1 MDQGKPSWWRQEPGE
16 PPREAESDT
25 AGPPTDSDTSA
36 PSAAP
41 PADAGPPPGYDPE
54 VDQLRRVREALRE
67 WRDGE
72 DEYHRDRSRSPVG
85 SAADGGSADASMPPP
100 GGAESSPAGGA
111 ATPEASGPGDG
122 SRAPLRDAGADSAG
136 EQRAGGPDV
145 TTSGQ
150 PAVPAPEAGTSAD
163 AGAHAASATERAGVA
178 DVPPSAPEA
187 AGTPQSADPSTDS
200 VTAADLPADLP
211 PTRAAETGGP
221 AAETQAGTLPT
232 RPRAAE
238 PTGPATAG
246 DRTAETDGPGTDPG
260 ALPARPGIADAE
272 PAAEPSSS
280 ATGQGQAG
288 GATDPA
294 PGAGAAAA
302 TGTEGAE
309 VRPWEVGV
317 RPYPGAAEAGADGST
332 GGRGIPAALS
342 AVAGARAGRAALPQH
357 DERDTPEET
366 PAEPADAPQNAAE
379 PSQPAAPPVGDRTAA
394 SGPEDP
400 AKTPDAAAAA
410 GPAGRSGGSAASRT
424 GAPERSGDPSGFG
437 PAPSDDAHRE
447 VADRP
452 PAAAGP
458 RGGVEDD
465 DTTQLAVISDSG
477 AGPSGDVPGPRRPAA
492 GAPVAPAAAAGGG
505 AEGDVPRQ
513 PPPPGTRHPAP
524 QGGHPGAPGGPGPHP
539 QPRPRAPY
547 GPGAQPSAPGAAP
560 PGGVPPGEY
569 GPQGS
574 GRPSGAHPPT
584 ASGTPGPGTPGFDG
598 PGRPPGGPG
607 ATAPYGTHPQGAPQ
621 GQWQRYDPWAP
632 AHAAHAPE
640 RRKGRMATLVGA
652 LVIALVAGGIGGAL
666 GSYIE
671 RNGTPGQLELD
682 QSSAADDGGKRPP
695 GSVAGIARSALPG
708 VVTLRVSGAAEQS
721 TGTGFVLDKR
731 GHILTNNHVV
741 QPAEEGGDITV
752 TFSGGESKSAEV
764 VGGDAGYDLAVVRV
778 KGVSGLKPLPL
789 GNSRSVA
796 VGDPVVAI
804 GAPYDLPNTVTS
816 GIISAKERPITAG
829 GEQGDGSDISYVNA
843 LQTDAPI
850 NPGNSGGPLLDL
862 EGRVI
867 GINSAIRAADNG
879 SGEPQTEQGGS
890 IGLGFAIP
898 VNKGADV
905 AEELINTGKATH
917 PVIGVTLN
925 MQYTGDGAQ
934 VGTSAEEGG
943 TEPVTP
949 GGPADSAG
957 IEPGDVI
964 TGVDGEAV
972 HNGEELIVKI
982 RSRSP
987 GDDLS
992 LTVERD
998 GEELS
1003 VDVTLGEGDS
1013 TD

>member
-1 MDQGKPSWWRQEPGE
+1 MS
-16 PPREAESDT
+16 
-25 AGPPTDSDTSA
+25 
-36 PSAAP
+36 
-41 PADAGPPPGYDPE
+41 
-54 VDQLRRVREALRE
+54 
-67 WRDGE
+67 
-72 DEYHRDRSRSPVG
+72 
-85 SAADGGSADASMPPP
+85 
-100 GGAESSPAGGA
+100 
-111 ATPEASGPGDG
+111 
-122 SRAPLRDAGADSAG
+122 
-136 EQRAGGPDV
+136 
-145 TTSGQ
+145 
-150 PAVPAPEAGTSAD
+150 
-163 AGAHAASATERAGVA
+163 
-178 DVPPSAPEA
+178 
-187 AGTPQSADPSTDS
+187 
-200 VTAADLPADLP
+200 
-211 PTRAAETGGP
+211 
-221 AAETQAGTLPT
+221 
-232 RPRAAE
+232 
-238 PTGPATAG
+238 
-246 DRTAETDGPGTDPG
+246 
-260 ALPARPGIADAE
+260 
-272 PAAEPSSS
+272 
-280 ATGQGQAG
+280 
-288 GATDPA
+288 
-294 PGAGAAAA
+294 
-302 TGTEGAE
+302 
-309 VRPWEVGV
+309 
-317 RPYPGAAEAGADGST
+317 PYPGAGDEGSS
-332 GGRGIPAALS
+332 GGRHIPAAVS

-357 DERDTPEET
+357 EERDGRET
-366 PAEPADAPQNAAE
+366 PPEPAEGPQSAAE
-379 PSQPAAPPVGDRTAA
+379 PTPPGTPATDDRTALSGRQEPA
-394 SGPEDP
+394 KAPDDAPVTAGSAERSGGYGDGPRQGPED
-400 AKTPDAAAAA
+400 AA
-410 GPAGRSGGSAASRT
+410 GPAQSRQTGSEVAGRNSDSAALRPGAPEPSGDAGGAQT
-424 GAPERSGDPSGFG
+424 GAPGPGPDEPRRAEQGGFG
-437 PAPSDDAHRE
+437 PAPSDEAHRE

-452 PAAAGP
+452 AVAGG
-458 RGGVEDD
+458 RGGAEDD
-465 DTTQLAVISDSG
+465 DTTQLAVISDSD
-477 AGPSGDVPGPRRPAA
+477 AGPAGDLPGPRRPAA
-492 GAPVAPAAAAGGG
+492 DAPA
-505 AEGDVPRQ
+505 D
-513 PPPPGTRHPAP
+513 TRHPAP
-524 QGGHPGAPGGPGPHP
+524 HAGRPGS

-547 GPGAQPSAPGAAP
+547 GSGAQTPAQAAAP

-574 GRPSGAHPPT
+574 GRPPGAHPPT
-584 ASGTPGPGTPGFDG
+584 ASGMPGPGGPGFDG
-598 PGRPPGGPG
+598 PGRHPGGPG
-607 ATAPYGTHPQGAPQ
+607 APAAPHGAPPQGGPQ
-621 GQWQRYDPWAP
+621 GGQWQRYDPWAP

-640 RRKGRMATLVGA
+640 RRKGRLATLVGA
-652 LVIALVAGGIGGAL
+652 LVIALVAGGIGGAI

-708 VVTLRVSGAAEQS
+708 VVTLRVSGVAEQS

-898 VNKGADV
+898 VNKGKDV

-998 GEELS
+998 GEELT

>member
-1 MDQGKPSWWRQEPGE
+1 M
-16 PPREAESDT
+16 
-25 AGPPTDSDTSA
+25 
-36 PSAAP
+36 
-41 PADAGPPPGYDPE
+41 
-54 VDQLRRVREALRE
+54 
-67 WRDGE
+67 
-72 DEYHRDRSRSPVG
+72 
-85 SAADGGSADASMPPP
+85 
-100 GGAESSPAGGA
+100 
-111 ATPEASGPGDG
+111 
-122 SRAPLRDAGADSAG
+122 
-136 EQRAGGPDV
+136 
-145 TTSGQ
+145 
-150 PAVPAPEAGTSAD
+150 
-163 AGAHAASATERAGVA
+163 
-178 DVPPSAPEA
+178 
-187 AGTPQSADPSTDS
+187 
-200 VTAADLPADLP
+200 
-211 PTRAAETGGP
+211 
-221 AAETQAGTLPT
+221 
-232 RPRAAE
+232 
-238 PTGPATAG
+238 
-246 DRTAETDGPGTDPG
+246 
-260 ALPARPGIADAE
+260 
-272 PAAEPSSS
+272 
-280 ATGQGQAG
+280 
-288 GATDPA
+288 
-294 PGAGAAAA
+294 
-302 TGTEGAE
+302 
-309 VRPWEVGV
+309 
-317 RPYPGAAEAGADGST
+317 
-332 GGRGIPAALS
+332 
-342 AVAGARAGRAALPQH
+342 AGARAGRAALPEH
-357 DERDTPEET
+357 DERDTPGT
-366 PAEPADAPQNAAE
+366 PPEPADAPQSAAE
-379 PSQPAAPPVGDRTAA
+379 PPRPATTPAGDRVAA
-394 SGPEDP
+394 SGREDP
-400 AKTPDAAAAA
+400 AKTPDDAAAPA
-410 GPAGRSGGSAASRT
+410 GSAGRSDDTAALRT
-424 GAPERSGDPSGFG
+424 GTPEWSGDADGFG
-437 PAPSDDAHRE
+437 PAPSDASHRE

-452 PAAAGP
+452 PAAAAGP
-458 RGGVEDD
+458 REGVEDD
-465 DTTQLAVISDSG
+465 DTTQLAVISDSD
-477 AGPSGDVPGPRRPAA
+477 AGPSGDVPGPRRSPAD
-492 GAPVAPAAAAGGG
+492 APVPPAAAAAGG
-505 AEGDVPRQ
+505 AAPA
-513 PPPPGTRHPAP
+513 GTRHPGP
-524 QGGHPGAPGGPGPHP
+524 QGGHPGHPGAPGGPGP

-547 GPGAQPSAPGAAP
+547 GPGAQAPVPGATP

-574 GRPSGAHPPT
+574 GRPPGAHPPT
-584 ASGTPGPGTPGFDG
+584 ASGMPGPGGAPGFEG

-607 ATAPYGTHPQGAPQ
+607 APAPFGAYPQG

-652 LVIALVAGGIGGAL
+652 LVIALVAGGIGGAI

-682 QSSAADDGGKRPP
+682 QSSAADDDGGKRPP

-708 VVTLRVSGAAEQS
+708 VVTLRVSGVAEQS

-898 VNKGADV
+898 VNKGKDV

-987 GDDLS
+987 GEDLS

-998 GEELS
+998 GEELT

-1013 TD
+1013 SD

>member
-25 AGPPTDSDTSA
+25 AGPPTDSDAYAQPA
-36 PSAAP
+36 PP

-72 DEYHRDRSRSPVG
+72 DDYHRDRSRAAAG
-85 SAADGGSADASMPPP
+85 SAADGGPADASVPAPGGAETPADGVAVPAESGPGGSSREPVRAADADSAVEQDAGGQDVTAPGGRPAPESATPAGTGADAASVPERTEAAGVGGPGGTPRADEDAVRSADAS
-100 GGAESSPAGGA
+100 AG
-111 ATPEASGPGDG
+111 
-122 SRAPLRDAGADSAG
+122 SA
-136 EQRAGGPDV
+136 
-145 TTSGQ
+145 
-150 PAVPAPEAGTSAD
+150 
-163 AGAHAASATERAGVA
+163 
-178 DVPPSAPEA
+178 
-187 AGTPQSADPSTDS
+187 
-200 VTAADLPADLP
+200 VTAADLPGP
-211 PTRAAETGGP
+211 RVAETGGP
-221 AAETQAGTLPT
+221 AAADTGALPT
-232 RPRAAE
+232 RTRAGDT
-238 PTGPATAG
+238 PGPAAA
-246 DRTAETDGPGTDPG
+246 DRAPGTEGPGTEPR
-260 ALPARPGIADAE
+260 ALPARTATPAAE
-272 PAAEPSSS
+272 GPAAEPSPPGP
-280 ATGQGQAG
+280 GQDQ
-288 GATDPA
+288 D
-294 PGAGAAAA
+294 GAAADA
-302 TGTEGAE
+302 GSPEE
-309 VRPWEVGV
+309 RPWEVGV
-317 RPYPGAAEAGADGST
+317 RPYPGAAEAGAEGSP
-332 GGRGIPAALS
+332 GGRGIPAAVS
-342 AVAGARAGRAALPQH
+342 AVAGARAGRAALPQQ
-357 DERDTPEET
+357 DERATTPGT

-379 PSQPAAPPVGDRTAA
+379 PPRPAVPPAGDRAAA
-394 SGPEDP
+394 SGREST
-400 AKTPDAAAAA
+400 AKTPGDAAA
-410 GPAGRSGGSAASRT
+410 RT
-424 GAPERSGDPSGFG
+424 DAPEGSGDAGAFG
-437 PAPSDDAHRE
+437 PPPSDESHRE

-452 PAAAGP
+452 PAAGP
-458 RGGVEDD
+458 REGVEDD
-465 DTTQLAVISDSG
+465 DTTQLAVISESG
-477 AGPSGDVPGPRRPAA
+477 APPSGDLPGPRRPAA
-492 GAPVAPAAAAGGG
+492 DAPA
-505 AEGDVPRQ
+505 PRR
-513 PPPPGTRHPAP
+513 PAPADTRHPAP
-524 QGGHPGAPGGPGPHP
+524 QGAHPAHPGAQGAPGP

-547 GPGAQPSAPGAAP
+547 GPGAQAPVPGATPA
-560 PGGVPPGEY
+560 GGAPPGEY
-569 GPQGS
+569 GPQGA
-574 GRPSGAHPPT
+574 GRPPGAHPPA
-584 ASGTPGPGTPGFDG
+584 ASGAPGPGG
-598 PGRPPGGPG
+598 P
-607 ATAPYGTHPQGAPQ
+607 APYGAHPQGAPQ
-621 GQWQRYDPWAP
+621 GGQWQRYDPWAP

-640 RRKGRMATLVGA
+640 RRKGRLATLVGA

-708 VVTLRVSGAAEQS
+708 VVTLRVSGVAEQS

-741 QPAEEGGDITV
+741 QPADEGGDITV

-987 GDDLS
+987 GEDLS

-998 GEELS
+998 GEELT

>member
-25 AGPPTDSDTSA
+25 AGPPTDSDAYA
-36 PSAAP
+36 PPANP

-72 DEYHRDRSRSPVG
+72 DDYHRDRSRSSTV
-85 SAADGGSADASMPPP
+85 SAADGGRADAPAPPADASTLPAE
-100 GGAESSPAGGA
+100 GAETPAGGSA
-111 ATPEASGPGDG
+111 ITAGGG
-122 SRAPLRDAGADSAG
+122 SSQEPAQDKGADSAV
-136 EQRAGGPDV
+136 EQGADGRDV
-145 TTSGQ
+145 TAANGT
-150 PAVPAPEAGTSAD
+150 PAGST
-163 AGAHAASATERAGVA
+163 GA
-178 DVPPSAPEA
+178 DVTSVPEQAEA
-187 AGTPQSADPSTDS
+187 AGASEPAGTPPADESAVGGADAAADS
-200 VTAADLPADLP
+200 VTAVDLPAA
-211 PTRAAETGGP
+211 RVAETGGP
-221 AAETQAGTLPT
+221 AADALPT
-232 RPRAAE
+232 RPRAGDA
-238 PTGPATAG
+238 PDPAAAA
-246 DRTAETDGPGTDPG
+246 DRAQETVASGTEPG
-260 ALPARPGIADAE
+260 ALPAATGTADAE
-272 PAAEPSSS
+272 SPAAEPASS
-280 ATGQGQAG
+280 AARRDQDGA
-288 GATDPA
+288 ATD
-294 PGAGAAAA
+294 AGD
-302 TGTEGAE
+302 AE
-309 VRPWEVGV
+309 ERPWEVGV
-317 RPYPGAAEAGADGST
+317 RPYPGATEAGVDGSP
-332 GGRGIPAALS
+332 GGRGIPAAVS

-357 DERDTPEET
+357 DERDTPGT

-379 PSQPAAPPVGDRTAA
+379 PPQPATTPAGDRAAA
-394 SGPEDP
+394 SPREDT
-400 AKTPDAAAAA
+400 AKTPEGAAAPAGSAGRSDGTAA
-410 GPAGRSGGSAASRT
+410 LPAGAAGRSGDAG
-424 GAPERSGDPSGFG
+424 GYG
-437 PAPSDDAHRE
+437 PAPSDESHRE

-452 PAAAGP
+452 PAAGGP
-458 RGGVEDD
+458 LGGVEDD
-465 DTTQLAVISDSG
+465 DTTQLAVVSDSV
-477 AGPSGDVPGPRRPAA
+477 AGHSGDVPGPRPPAD
-492 GAPVAPAAAAGGG
+492 APATPAAAA
-505 AEGDVPRQ
+505 ADRAADAPRR
-513 PPPPGTRHPAP
+513 PAPADTRHPGP
-524 QGGHPGAPGGPGPHP
+524 QAGHPGHPGAPGAPGP

-547 GPGAQPSAPGAAP
+547 GPGAQAPVPGATP

-574 GRPSGAHPPT
+574 GRPPGAHPPA
-584 ASGTPGPGTPGFDG
+584 ASGMPGPGGAPGLEG
-598 PGRPPGGPG
+598 PGRHPGGPG
-607 ATAPYGTHPQGAPQ
+607 APAPYGAHPQG

-640 RRKGRMATLVGA
+640 RRKGRTANLVGA
-652 LVIALVAGGIGGAL
+652 LLIALAAGGIGGAI

-708 VVTLRVSGAAEQS
+708 VVTLRVSGVAEQS

-898 VNKGADV
+898 VNKGKDV

-934 VGTSAEEGG
+934 VGISAEEGG

-987 GDDLS
+987 GEDLS

-998 GEELS
+998 GEELT

-1013 TD
+1013 SD